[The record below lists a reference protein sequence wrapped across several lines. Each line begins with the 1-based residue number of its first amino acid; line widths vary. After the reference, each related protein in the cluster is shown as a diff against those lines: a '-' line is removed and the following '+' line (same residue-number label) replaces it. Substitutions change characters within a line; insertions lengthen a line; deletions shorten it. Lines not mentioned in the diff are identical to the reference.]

1 MRKEN
6 TKAMSGGRPVRLL
19 VIGPGSR
26 SRGGISS
33 VIQLHRGAPFWK
45 RMQAQLLSTY
55 DDRGALEKL
64 SAAAGAY
71 AAAPFR
77 IMRARVVHV
86 HVAAQ
91 LSLLRK
97 LPFVCIARALRKPLV
112 VHVHA
117 ASEESLFRKTPRF
130 AVRFTLRSA
139 SRVIALSESWA
150 EAIVKHV
157 PQARV
162 VVVPNPV
169 STHDPANMR
178 PRSRPV
184 VLYVGKLEPRKGYAD
199 LLTAAAAV
207 LRDFPAAQFWFAG
220 HGETAQARARCE
232 QLGIGGSVR
241 LLGWVGR
248 THLEQLYR
256 EASVLA
262 LPSYGE
268 GVPMAVLEAMSHGVP
283 VICTPVGGLPEL
295 IEDGRNGLFVAPGDP
310 AALAAQI
317 ARLLGDPARAASL
330 AIAASET
337 VQQRCGLAAVSRS
350 LETLYAELLSPAA
363 SR

>member
-1 MRKEN
+1 MPSSNAASIRSSRR
-6 TKAMSGGRPVRLL
+6 ARLL

-33 VIQLHRGAPFWK
+33 VIQLHRTAPFWK
-45 RMQAQLLSTY
+45 RMQTQLLSTY
-55 DDRGALEKL
+55 DDRGALSKIQ
-64 SAAAGAY
+64 AAAGAY

-77 IMRARVVHV
+77 MLRARVVHV

-97 LPFVCIARALRKPLV
+97 LPFICMARALGKPLV
-112 VHVHA
+112 VHLHA
-117 ASEESLFRKTPRF
+117 PTEASLFEHTPRL

-150 EAIVKHV
+150 EVIVKHV

-169 STHDPANMR
+169 SIHDPANMR
-178 PRSRPV
+178 PRTSPV
-184 VLYVGKLEPRKGYAD
+184 VLYVGKLEARKGYAD
-199 LLTAAAAV
+199 LLTAAAEV
-207 LRDFPAAQFWFAG
+207 LREFPAAQFWFAG
-220 HGETAQARARCE
+220 HGETAEARAQCE

-248 THLEQLYR
+248 THLEQLFR

-295 IEDGRNGLFVAPGDP
+295 IEDGRNGLFVAPGDAP
-310 AALAAQI
+310 ALARQI
-317 ARLLGDPARAASL
+317 AKVLGDPACAASL
-330 AIAASET
+330 AAAASET
-337 VQQRCGLAAVSRS
+337 VQQRCGLAAVSAR
-350 LETLYAELLSPAA
+350 LETLYAELLTPLP